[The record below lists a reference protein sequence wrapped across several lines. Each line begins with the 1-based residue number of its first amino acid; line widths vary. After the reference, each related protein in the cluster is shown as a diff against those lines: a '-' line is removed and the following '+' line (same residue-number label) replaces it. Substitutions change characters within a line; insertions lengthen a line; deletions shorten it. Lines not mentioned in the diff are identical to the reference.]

1 MHSLIFVFV
10 AELVLSASNW
20 EKTNVG
26 FHCLPNDWCDQKE
39 CTNKGSQGVATFGAF
54 AKRVSS
60 ESGSACLERV
70 SADEDC
76 GDYAFFKAGHC
87 FCTRASGSNDCL
99 RTATWAGAYE
109 VHTRAAEWEKTNVG
123 FHCLPN
129 DWCDQKEC
137 TNKRSQGVAT
147 WGAFAKKVSSG
158 SGVACLRR
166 VSIDKD
172 CGDYAFSKAGHC
184 FCTRASGS
192 NDCVRTAKWAG
203 AYEVH
208 SRDTDC
214 YDKQANTGC
223 AYTVGSLS
231 IDNGKSYSVSDESS
245 CKQICDASSD
255 CVAFEYFHYGQH
267 SGGPMKQGTGTC
279 YYYGG
284 TVMGTSEEPNRSC
297 FVKDCAAAKL
307 AIESEQ
313 ASKAMAESLLSKTTN
328 INLPD
333 FVTYVLAAFGFLS
346 VLYVG
351 VKYGSKAFSKGDYA
365 EVGHA

>member
-60 ESGSACLERV
+60 ENGKACLERV
-70 SADEDC
+70 SA
-76 GDYAFFKAGHC
+76 
-87 FCTRASGSNDCL
+87 
-99 RTATWAGAYE
+99 
-109 VHTRAAEWEKTNVG
+109 
-123 FHCLPN
+123 
-129 DWCDQKEC
+129 
-137 TNKRSQGVAT
+137 
-147 WGAFAKKVSSG
+147 
-158 SGVACLRR
+158 
-166 VSIDKD
+166 DKD

-192 NDCVRTAKWAG
+192 NDCVRTATWAG

-208 SRDTDC
+208 TRDC
-214 YDKQANTGC
+214 YEKQANTGC

-231 IDNGKSYSVSDESS
+231 IDNGKSYSVSGESS
-245 CKQICDASSD
+245 CKKICDASSD

-284 TVMGTSEEPNRSC
+284 TVMGTSDEPNRSC
-297 FVKDCAAAKL
+297 FVKKGCAEAKL
-307 AIESEQ
+307 ALESEQ
-313 ASKAMAESLLSKTTN
+313 ASKSMAEFSLSKTTN
-328 INLPD
+328 VNLPV
-333 FVTYVLAAFGFLS
+333 FVTYLLAAVGFLS

-351 VKYGSKAFSKGDYA
+351 AKYGSKAFSEGDYA
-365 EVGHA
+365 EVGNA